1 MLLKATYQNWVIN
14 CLLKLPNRDNFF
26 AGDSQ
31 LHCSSIV
38 AMVKA
43 MVCLKFTLWSILLRL
58 YKRKL

>member
-31 LHCSSIV
+31 LNCSSIV

-43 MVCLKFTLWSILLRL
+43 MVCLKFILWSIL
-58 YKRKL
+58 